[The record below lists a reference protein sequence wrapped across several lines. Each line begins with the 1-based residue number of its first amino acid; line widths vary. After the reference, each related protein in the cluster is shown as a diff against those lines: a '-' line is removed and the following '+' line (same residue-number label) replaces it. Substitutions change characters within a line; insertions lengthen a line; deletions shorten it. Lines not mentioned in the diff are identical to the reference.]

1 MLFNGD
7 WVISTAFVCVI
18 VSHKHALLA
27 IDVADASQNVARGNS
42 LIMSCKLANLE
53 ERWTTVK
60 HTIDSI
66 QRRKFALSRHFLL
79 LFSRDELS
87 LFNEM
92 VKLLIK
98 AHHLLV
104 VIMMIFWVHIVV
116 FAKHFHKVKS
126 ISREMSV
133 VKARLE

>member
-53 ERWTTVK
+53 ER
-60 HTIDSI
+60 
-66 QRRKFALSRHFLL
+66 
-79 LFSRDELS
+79 
-87 LFNEM
+87 
-92 VKLLIK
+92 
-98 AHHLLV
+98 
-104 VIMMIFWVHIVV
+104 
-116 FAKHFHKVKS
+116 
-126 ISREMSV
+126 
-133 VKARLE
+133 